1 MKNEREGQQ
10 RLINKR
16 HNHKKKSLFSK
27 QRLSRNNKDDYIA
40 TWSSLNRRISTPG
53 KAILNEFDVEISL
66 S

>member
-10 RLINKR
+10 RLIYKR
-16 HNHKKKSLFSK
+16 HNHKKSLFSK